1 MIVPARIKSE
11 LKEPLGKLMPAS
23 SLKEKKGKKKT
34 IIAVGDVT
42 GKNLI
47 GMKIIPDIWIYDGIV
62 MRKPVKWEL
71 EFPTHIVGNPRGNIT
86 PSLMRAVDDAVRQ
99 GKGRILVKGEED
111 LATLYCIAVAPIGAL
126 VIYGQPKKGMV
137 VVEVSKESRK
147 KAISK
152 IFKCK

>member
-1 MIVPARIKSE
+1 M
-11 LKEPLGKLMPAS
+11 
-23 SLKEKKGKKKT
+23 
-34 IIAVGDVT
+34 
-42 GKNLI
+42 
-47 GMKIIPDIWIYDGIV
+47 
-62 MRKPVKWEL
+62 

-86 PSLMRAVDDAVRQ
+86 PSLMRAVDDAMRT
-99 GKGRILVKGEED
+99 GEGRILVKGEED

-137 VVEVSKESRK
+137 VVEVAKDSRK

>member
-1 MIVPARIKSE
+1 MKVSAKIRAE
-11 LKEPLGKLMPAS
+11 LKEPLGKIVPAPL
-23 SLKEKKGKKKT
+23 LKKLKGKKKM

-47 GMKIIPDIWIYDGIV
+47 RMKIIPDIWIYDGIV

-86 PSLMRAVDDAVRQ
+86 PSLMRAVDDAVRR
-99 GKGRILVKGEED
+99 GKGRIYVKGEED

-126 VIYGQPKKGMV
+126 IIYGQPKKGMV
-137 VVEVSKESRK
+137 LVEVGKESRK

>member
-1 MIVPARIKSE
+1 MIVPARIRAE
-11 LKEPLGKLMPAS
+11 LREPLGKLMPAS
-23 SLKEKKGKKKT
+23 SLRRLKGKKKM

-47 GMKIIPDIWIYDGIV
+47 GMKIIPDIWIYDGMV

-71 EFPTHIVGNPRGNIT
+71 EFPTHIVGNPRSNIT
-86 PSLMRAVDDAVRQ
+86 PSLMRAVDDAMRQ
-99 GKGRILVKGEED
+99 GKGRILVRGEED

-137 VVEVSKESRK
+137 VVEVDKESRK

>member
-1 MIVPARIKSE
+1 MKVSAKIKAE
-11 LKEPLGKLMPAS
+11 LKEPLGKLMTAS
-23 SLKEKKGKKKT
+23 AMKRLKLKKKM

-47 GMKIIPDIWIYDGIV
+47 KMRMIPDIWIYDGIV

-71 EFPTHIVGNPRGNIT
+71 EFPTHMVGNPKGNIT
-86 PSLMRAVDDAVRQ
+86 PSLMRAVDDAVRK

-126 VIYGQPKKGMV
+126 VIYGQPKRGMV
-137 VVEVSKESRK
+137 VVEVDKESRK
-147 KAISK
+147 KAISR